1 MRVGQGGAR
10 LPRCGVRP
18 AKLPNVHRSPGAFCG
33 IIDLRGP
40 ALSLS
45 TSSTEQHPHVNP
57 WIVAIAVMFATFM
70 EVLDTTVV
78 NVSLPHIAGNLSV
91 SVDEAAWALT
101 SYLVA
106 NAIILPMT
114 GWLANYFGR
123 KRMLTAAVFGFTA
136 ASFMCGLAPNLAS
149 LVVFRVIQGA
159 TGGALQPLSQ
169 AVMLEAFP
177 PQDRGK
183 AMAFW
188 GLGIVVA
195 PMLGPVIGGWL
206 TDNYS
211 WRWVFYINLPVGLG
225 SILMTRWFIFDPPYI
240 RRSNRGIDYWGMGM
254 LALGVGALQIVLD
267 KGQEEDWFASHWI
280 SVLGM
285 IAVLALLAFVIREL
299 RTRDPVVHL
308 RVFKVRTYSAGV
320 FLMTVLG
327 FVLYGSLLLVP
338 IFLQTLLGYPALNAG
353 IAMAPRGLGSFL
365 MMPVVGTVLGK
376 FDPRKVLAVGLVGAS
391 WTLYALSRLNLQ
403 AGYWDIFW
411 PQFIQ
416 GASLALL
423 FVPLTTATMDPIP
436 KEEMGNATSM
446 FNLMRN
452 LGGSFGIASA
462 TTYLFRREQ
471 FHTNLLTARVT
482 AFNPQMQIMTR
493 GIQANMVAH
502 GADPVTAAHQ
512 SYGVIW
518 GMVLRQAAMVSFV
531 DTFLAMAV
539 VFLLVLPL
547 LTVMKKPRHYRG
559 GAAAH

>member
-1 MRVGQGGAR
+1 MPS
-10 LPRCGVRP
+10 LED
-18 AKLPNVHRSPGAFCG
+18 RS
-33 IIDLRGP
+33 L
-40 ALSLS
+40 
-45 TSSTEQHPHVNP
+45 HVNP

-78 NVSLPHIAGNLSV
+78 NVSLPHIAGSLSV
-91 SVDEAAWALT
+91 SVDEAAWAIT

-123 KRMLTAAVFGFTA
+123 KRTLLAAVFGFTA
-136 ASFMCGLAPNLAS
+136 ASFLCGLAPS
-149 LVVFRVIQGA
+149 LPILICFRIVQGA
-159 TGGALQPLSQ
+159 TGGCLQPLSQ

-206 TDNYS
+206 TENYS
-211 WRWVFYINLPVGLG
+211 WRWVFYINLPVGLA
-225 SILMTRWFIFDPPYI
+225 SVIMTRLFIWDPPYI
-240 RRSNRGIDYWGMGM
+240 RRSKAGIDFWGIGL

-267 KGQEEDWFASHWI
+267 KGQEDDWFSSHLMVI
-280 SVLGM
+280 LATVA
-285 IAVLALLAFVIREL
+285 AVAVVAFIVHEL
-299 RTRDPVVHL
+299 RTHNPVVRL
-308 RVFKVRTYSAGV
+308 RVFKDRTYGAGV

-338 IFLQTLLGYPALNAG
+338 IMLQTLLGYPALQAG

-365 MMPVVGTVLGK
+365 MMPLVGTVLGK

-391 WTLYALSRLNLQ
+391 WTLYSLSNLNLQ

-416 GASLALL
+416 GAALALL
-423 FVPLTTATMDPIP
+423 FVPLTTATMDPIS

-452 LGGSFGIASA
+452 LGGSIGIASA
-462 TTYLFRREQ
+462 TTFLFRRQQ
-471 FHTNLLTARVT
+471 FHTQLLGANIN
-482 AFNPQMQIMTR
+482 AFRPQVQALSNAM
-493 GIQANMVAH
+493 QANMVAH
-502 GADPVTAAHQ
+502 GSDPVTAARQ
-512 SYGVIW
+512 SYISMW
-518 GMVLRQAAMVSFV
+518 GLIERQASMQAFV
-531 DTFLAMAV
+531 DTFRAMAV
-539 VFLLVLPL
+539 VFLLVLPML
-547 LTVMKKPRHYRG
+547 LAMKRPSHHSKNVSMH
-559 GAAAH
+559 